1 MTREEYKKQRE
12 AKRAQALQVIGEE
25 VENLKAH
32 GVKVREVKPF
42 LLMIVVEADDL
53 DKATQAKQNN
63 AITIAR
69 NA

>member
-42 LLMIVVEADDL
+42 LYMIVVDRDDL
-53 DKATQAKQNN
+53 DKATQARRNN

-69 NA
+69 YA